1 MGKKQ
6 THNYLDVS
14 VPVSSRLP
22 VWPGDPGIDI
32 AFTKRPE
39 EGNPVTAS
47 RLNLGSHS
55 GTHIDAPAHFIPGG
69 STIDTIALDRL
80 IGPCRVI
87 DLTDAETIG
96 VDELIAADWSADTGR
111 LLLKTRNSSH
121 WEDGTFYQGY
131 CALEPSAA
139 ALLVERGV
147 DVIGI
152 DYLSIG
158 LPASGQETHEILLR
172 AGMIVLEGLDLR
184 SALPGDYELIC
195 LPLKTVG
202 TEGAPVRAVL
212 KPLPHYS

>member
-131 CALEPSAA
+131 CAGRRPLGGARCRRHRDRLPIYRPARQRTGNPRDFTA
-139 ALLVERGV
+139 GGYDCTRG
-147 DVIGI
+147 
-152 DYLSIG
+152 
-158 LPASGQETHEILLR
+158 AR
-172 AGMIVLEGLDLR
+172 F
-184 SALPGDYELIC
+184 
-195 LPLKTVG
+195 TVRPTG
-202 TEGAPVRAVL
+202 RL
-212 KPLPHYS
+212 